1 MLHDPGPSPGW
12 FSGKDEGVEGE
23 SARQRMEQALTAAHS
38 AGTHSQTQI
47 DPLSATEIFFGVIAL
62 SKSYRFEVRG

>member
-23 SARQRMEQALTAAHS
+23 SARQRMEQALAAAPS
-38 AGTHSQTQI
+38 AGTQPQESSSTFAEMLKFLEILTASNAKI
-47 DPLSATEIFFGVIAL
+47 DSIDD
-62 SKSYRFEVRG
+62 